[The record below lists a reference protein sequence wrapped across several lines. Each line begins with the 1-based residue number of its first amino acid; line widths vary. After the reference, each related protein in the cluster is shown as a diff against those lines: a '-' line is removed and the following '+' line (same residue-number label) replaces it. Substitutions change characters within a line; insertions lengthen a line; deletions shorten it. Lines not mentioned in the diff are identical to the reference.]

1 MTETPYFPEPGDVV
15 LFPGAQFE
23 FNQTLRYV
31 ITGTAGDLVSF
42 KAESHSMIYTYP
54 VGRLREIGLTKIAAK
69 SETTDPEEGQ

>member
-1 MTETPYFPEPGDVV
+1 MSETPYFPEPGDVV

-42 KAESHSMIYTYP
+42 KAEGHGMTYTYP
-54 VGRLREIGLTKIAAK
+54 VGRLREIGMTKIPA
-69 SETTDPEEGQ
+69 ERTGTEG